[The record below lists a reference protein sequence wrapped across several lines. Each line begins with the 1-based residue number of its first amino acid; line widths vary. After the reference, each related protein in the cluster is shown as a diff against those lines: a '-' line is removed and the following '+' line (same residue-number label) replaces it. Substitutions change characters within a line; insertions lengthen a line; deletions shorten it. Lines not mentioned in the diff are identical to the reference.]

1 MPGTRK
7 IRKVETMPR
16 LTLLQLNDLHG
27 YAEPHNEIRY
37 GADGAPVFE
46 TPSGLARI
54 KTIFERARADHPG
67 GVLPLDNGDTFHGT
81 HFAVSDE
88 AKALVPLGA
97 ELGFDA
103 MTPHWEFAFGPADRK
118 SVGEGKGGEVR

>member
-46 TPSGLARI
+46 RLGGLARI
-54 KTIFERARADHPG
+54 KTIFERARADNPG
-67 GVLPLDNGDTFHGT
+67 GVLALDNGDTFHGT

-88 AKALVPLGA
+88 AKAIVPLVA
-97 ELGFDA
+97 ERSEEHQTELQSI
-103 MTPHWEFAFGPADRK
+103 M
-118 SVGEGKGGEVR
+118 